1 MLSTAQDR
9 IRRPVT
15 MSGRGVTGQEGV
27 DLSLPLTAA
36 QLSIWID
43 QALHLNKPV
52 YNTGQIIRI
61 NAALDL
67 QTFEQALRIV
77 VARHDALRLWFHNGP
92 EIRQTI
98 QPEVQFDLLFEDFSK
113 CPQPEQAAEEWLS
126 AVFWRPLSPTATSPL
141 FVFCIAQLAANKFL
155 WLQKYHHL
163 VIDANGRQVVARE
176 VADVYNS
183 LISKAEV
190 PAADPA
196 SYADAVDSDRT
207 YRASEQYAV
216 DRAYWL
222 TRFAEP
228 VRPLADRTGKISEKS
243 KTGRASRLK
252 FGLDEPTVSRLKALA
267 KEHKTSLFKL
277 LLLCIWTSFHRQ
289 YGRTEFVIGVPLA
302 GRKTPSEKN
311 AVGLFAKLIPFRLKL
326 DPNDTFEASLAALS
340 ALFDRDMHHQ
350 QYPLDHVSRGCT
362 WRSRADVGIFDV
374 VLNYVRGDYRF
385 QIGGDDITCRNISS
399 GFSVP
404 WGFMG
409 LEYSGRGDIEL
420 LLDYDAGLLDST
432 TVKNVTG
439 HLRGLL
445 GADLARPG
453 RTLRDLEL
461 ETAPAAEDVQPSQA
475 ALPDAES
482 PPATW
487 TGDADLQ
494 GAAEIIDQLN
504 ELWETVLG
512 NPPSAVD
519 ADFFAS
525 GGDSLG
531 AVFLIAECSQR
542 FGLDLP
548 LTVLF
553 EHPTPRT
560 LGAAIQA
567 ARRSSAGQERSRLI
581 RLKSG
586 GALPPLV
593 LVHPVGG
600 TVTCYRDLTAGL
612 SEAQAVYALRV
623 SGLYDR
629 EDMATSLEAMAED
642 YLNIVYEETGSRALH
657 LAGWSFGGL
666 VAFEMARQ
674 AKQQGCAPL
683 SLTLIDTPY
692 RMGLDAMQDYT
703 SLTSV
708 LAAALGLKP
717 ADPTVAP
724 NTREE
729 VVSVTLAACE
739 GISHPGL
746 EGFIRRILAVV
757 ENAQQ
762 LRRNYAFPPY
772 DGDATLIAG
781 AGPADADSGCAGWM
795 QLLRGRVQLHRLA
808 ARHEAIVFPPFSTD
822 VAGILNDTMAVGA
835 AGGSRMIG
843 ARQP

>member
-9 IRRPVT
+9 NRRPVAL
-15 MSGRGVTGQEGV
+15 SGRGVTGQEGV
-27 DLSLPLTAA
+27 DLSLPLTTA

-43 QALHLNKPV
+43 QALHPNKPV

-67 QTFEQALRIV
+67 KSFEQALRIV
-77 VARHDALRLWFHNGP
+77 VARHDALRLRFHNGP

-98 QPEVQFDLLFEDFSK
+98 QPDVQFELLLEDFSER
-113 CPQPEQAAEEWLS
+113 PQPDQAAEQWLS
-126 AVFWRPLSPTATSPL
+126 AIFWRPLSPVATNPL
-141 FVFCIAQLAANKFL
+141 FVFCVARLGADEFL

-163 VIDANGRQVVARE
+163 VIDAGGRQVVARE
-176 VADVYNS
+176 VADIYHS

-190 PAADPA
+190 PAADPT
-196 SYADAVDSDRT
+196 SYADAVGSDRT
-207 YRASEQYAV
+207 YLASEQYAV

-222 TRFAEP
+222 TRFADP

-243 KTGRASRLK
+243 KTGRARRLK
-252 FGLDEPTVSRLKALA
+252 FGLEEPTVSGLKALA
-267 KEHKTSLFKL
+267 KQHRTSLFKL
-277 LLLCIWTSFHRQ
+277 LLLCIWIALHRQ

-326 DPNDTFEASLAALS
+326 DPDATFEASLAALS
-340 ALFDRDMHHQ
+340 ALFDGDMQHQ
-350 QYPLDHVSRGCT
+350 QYPLDHVSRGCA
-362 WRSRADVGIFDV
+362 WRSRADIGIFDV
-374 VLNYVRGDYRF
+374 VLNYVRGDYQF
-385 QIGGDDITCRNISS
+385 QIGGENITCRNVSS

-409 LEYSGRGDIEL
+409 LEYSGRGDMEL
-420 LLDYDAGLLDST
+420 LLDYDAGLLDGA
-432 TVKNVTG
+432 TVENVTAQ
-439 HLRGLL
+439 LCGLL

-453 RTLRDLEL
+453 RTLRDLQL
-461 ETAPAAEDVQPSQA
+461 ETAPAAEGIQQSREA
-475 ALPDAES
+475 S
-482 PPATW
+482 PAT
-487 TGDADLQ
+487 TTQAISTADADSR
-494 GAAEIIDQLN
+494 GAAEIVGQLN

-512 NPPSAVD
+512 TPPSTVD

-531 AVFLIAECSQR
+531 AVFLIAECSRR

-560 LGAAIQA
+560 LGGAIQQ
-567 ARRSSAGQERSRLI
+567 ARRSNAGQERSRLI
-581 RLKSG
+581 RLKRG

-600 TVTCYRDLTAGL
+600 TVTCYGGLAAGL
-612 SEAQAVYALRV
+612 SEAQPVYALRV
-623 SGLYDR
+623 CGLYDG
-629 EDMATSLEAMAED
+629 EEMASSLEAMAED
-642 YLNIVYEETGSRALH
+642 YLNIAYEETGSRALH

-674 AKQQGCAPL
+674 AKQRGCAPR

-692 RMGLDAMQDYT
+692 RLRQDAMQDCAG
-703 SLTSV
+703 LTLA
-708 LAAALGLKP
+708 LAAALGLQP
-717 ADPTVAP
+717 VDSTLAP
-724 NTREE
+724 KTREE
-729 VVSVTLAACE
+729 VVSATLAACE
-739 GISHPGL
+739 GISRPGL
-746 EGFIRRILAVV
+746 EAFIRRILAVV

-762 LRRNYAFPPY
+762 LRRNYALQPY

-781 AGPADADSGCAGWM
+781 AGVADADCAGWK

-808 ARHEAIVFPPFSTD
+808 ARHEAIVFPPFATD
-822 VAGILNDTMAVGA
+822 VAGILNDTMAVAGA
-835 AGGSRMIG
+835 AGSRIIG